1 VPIMKTT
8 LGERIKERRLMLG
21 LTVKELAKRAK
32 VSASY
37 IYAIES
43 GERGSHIDKLARIAQ
58 VLETSLV
65 ELWPLDR

>member
-1 VPIMKTT
+1 
-8 LGERIKERRLMLG
+8 MLG

>member
-1 VPIMKTT
+1 MKAT
-8 LGERIKERRLMLG
+8 LGGRIRERRLMLG
-21 LTVKELAKRAK
+21 LSVKELAKRAR

-58 VLETSLV
+58 ALETSLV
-65 ELWPLDR
+65 ELWPLNS